1 MSHIACISSQ
11 LTEMQTN
18 ITYAAWRHLRDEYR
32 IDRSLRLMNRFFFVG
47 LHSFGYLPPLPLSI
61 WQELVVTGLVLFST
75 ALILQFVCVLAVYAL
90 VFFGVGLS
98 VCRVLR
104 HSNNIKAVWWQV
116 IVVSYAV
123 YKVNK
128 IFYESP
134 YLKWNVFITP
144 KAIIPIKKLLWG

>member
-1 MSHIACISSQ
+1 
-11 LTEMQTN
+11 
-18 ITYAAWRHLRDEYR
+18 
-32 IDRSLRLMNRFFFVG
+32 MNRLFFVG

-75 ALILQFVCVLAVYAL
+75 ALILQFVCILAVYAL

-104 HSNNIKAVWWQV
+104 HSNNIKSVWWQV

-128 IFYESP
+128 IFYESE
-134 YLKWNVFITP
+134 YLRWSVFITP
-144 KAIIPIKKLLWG
+144 KAVIPLKKLLWG

>member
-1 MSHIACISSQ
+1 M
-11 LTEMQTN
+11 
-18 ITYAAWRHLRDEYR
+18 
-32 IDRSLRLMNRFFFVG
+32 
-47 LHSFGYLPPLPLSI
+47 
-61 WQELVVTGLVLFST
+61 TGLVLFST

-123 YKVNK
+123 YKANK
-128 IFYESP
+128 IFYESE
-134 YLKWNVFITP
+134 YLKWSVFITP
-144 KAIIPIKKLLWG
+144 KAIIPLKKLLWG